1 MFKLFSAY
9 NIKLIPQWI
18 SCEQNELADHYSR
31 TNDKEN
37 WTIDEGSLELIGDLY
52 GPFKIDRFAG
62 NFNHKVEKFIS
73 KDYCPGTLQVN
84 TFTVT

>member
-9 NIKLIPQWI
+9 KIKLMPQWI
-18 SCEQNELADHYSR
+18 PCEQNELADHYSK

-37 WTIDEGSLELIGDLY
+37 WTIDDGSFELSGNLC
-52 GPFKIDRFAG
+52 GPCTIDRFADH
-62 NFNHKVEKFIS
+62 FNHKVEKFIS

-84 TFTVT
+84 NFTAS